1 MKNADGIT
9 ILLLH
14 SETVVEVT
22 LRPRETTM
30 SSNVSGIQL
39 LQSQA
44 RTYAD
49 LDSCNKLNT
58 SLALSL
64 FMLRIPI
71 TNDIHP
77 VLPPDRFASFA
88 QSLY

>member
-1 MKNADGIT
+1 M
-9 ILLLH
+9 LLLH
-14 SETVVEVT
+14 SETVVEVM

-30 SSNVSGIQL
+30 SSNVYGIQL

-44 RTYAD
+44 PTYAG
-49 LDSCNKLNT
+49 LDSCNKPNT

-71 TNDIHP
+71 TDNVHS